1 MAGWLFAAWL
11 VLSLAGCA
19 AQPSGTSPAA
29 SANGQPLMQQT
40 IFVATTRTF
49 PDSANSG
56 DAAGRS
62 AELNYLRQTFSFRRA
77 AGSDRGDPL
86 PSNTAISGKIS
97 VASPQQI
104 EGGAFADS
112 LAASQPGRKPQIG
125 VFVHGYNT
133 TYDEAVAHVAEMAA
147 GVDGALTP
155 VLFAWP
161 SSGRPTGYV
170 ADRDAAAFS
179 RDGLAE
185 LILQLTSDQR
195 LGEVT
200 IIAHSMGALLTVE
213 ALRQL
218 RLGGETRRFSGLR
231 VILAAPDIDIDLF
244 RSQIKKIG
252 PLPNPMILLVSPDD
266 RILRLSGRI
275 GGDRRRLG
283 SLSGDD
289 PRVAAGAREAGL
301 VVVDISGASGG
312 NSLNHDK
319 YIELANRYK
328 NLASTKEMILR
339 RRSGAY
345 LLDPGG
351 LKLISGD

>member
-1 MAGWLFAAWL
+1 MFAD
-11 VLSLAGCA
+11 G
-19 AQPSGTSPAA
+19 
-29 SANGQPLMQQT
+29 
-40 IFVATTRTF
+40 
-49 PDSANSG
+49 SG
-56 DAAGRS
+56 DGQVSDRS
-62 AELNYLRQTFSFRRA
+62 AELHYWQQTFSVQRPA
-77 AGSDRGDPL
+77 DSGLSEPASG
-86 PSNTAISGKIS
+86 SGKPI
-97 VASPQQI
+97 ANAPQLLNG
-104 EGGAFADS
+104 EAFANR
-112 LAASQPGRKPQIG
+112 LAASRKNGKPQIG

-133 TYDEAVAHVAEMAA
+133 TYGEAVAHVAEMAA
-147 GVDGALTP
+147 GADGSLTP

-179 RDGLAE
+179 RDALVE
-185 LILQLTSDQR
+185 LISGLTSDKR

-328 NLASTKEMILR
+328 NLASAKEPILR